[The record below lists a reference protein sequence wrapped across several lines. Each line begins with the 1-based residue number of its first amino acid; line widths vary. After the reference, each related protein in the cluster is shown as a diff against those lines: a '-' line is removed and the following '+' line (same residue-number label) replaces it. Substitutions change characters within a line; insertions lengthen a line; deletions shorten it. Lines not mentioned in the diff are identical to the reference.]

1 MGHRGCVP
9 PDGRFDATPH
19 GRSAGASPGPG
30 ESFAEPVTGANGLHR
45 YEEDQ
50 PMAKDIWCAFG
61 VDVDA
66 VAGWLGSYGGA
77 DSPLDISRGM
87 FSGEVGT
94 PRLVKLFE
102 RFGIKTTWFVP
113 GHSMET
119 FPEQIGM
126 VVAAGHEIGI
136 HGYSHENPIAM
147 TRAQEEAVLDKCI
160 DVAQKLTGRRPT
172 GYVAPWWEFSPVPND
187 LLPKRGF
194 KYEHGLMHHDFQ
206 PHYVRVGDR
215 WTKIDYSK
223 NPRDRKST
231 RLNSSHRT
239 ISYAVF
245 CLKKKKKKKK

>member
-9 PDGRFDATPH
+9 ADGRFDAPPH

-87 FSGEVGT
+87 FSGEVG
-94 PRLVKLFE
+94 
-102 RFGIKTTWFVP
+102 
-113 GHSMET
+113 
-119 FPEQIGM
+119 
-126 VVAAGHEIGI
+126 
-136 HGYSHENPIAM
+136 
-147 TRAQEEAVLDKCI
+147 
-160 DVAQKLTGRRPT
+160 
-172 GYVAPWWEFSPVPND
+172 
-187 LLPKRGF
+187 
-194 KYEHGLMHHDFQ
+194 
-206 PHYVRVGDR
+206 
-215 WTKIDYSK
+215 
-223 NPRDRKST
+223 DRKST
-231 RLNSSHRT
+231 RLNSSHLV

-245 CLKKKKKKKK
+245 C